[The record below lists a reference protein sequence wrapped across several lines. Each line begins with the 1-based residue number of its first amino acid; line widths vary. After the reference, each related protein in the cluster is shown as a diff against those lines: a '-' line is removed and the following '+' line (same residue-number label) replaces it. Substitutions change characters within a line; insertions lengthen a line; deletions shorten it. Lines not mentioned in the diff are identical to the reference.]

1 MVTTLYQETVALTN
15 KIFDALMENVR
26 SDTKEEWEKD
36 MEELREFDSI
46 RMNLLKFM
54 ERKSLNENGYIH
66 FLGSPMRFRF
76 LP

>member
-1 MVTTLYQETVALTN
+1 MVTLYQETVALTN

-26 SDTKEEWEKD
+26 SNTKEEWEKG

-54 ERKSLNENGYIH
+54 ESKLKKTSC
-66 FLGSPMRFRF
+66 S
-76 LP
+76 